1 MPSNPLP
8 VNLPQEC
15 RKAQKIFQSFVDPH
29 NGLDHVVPP
38 SVLRRA
44 KGFCLMSVA
53 KAGFGFSARAGSGV
67 VIARLEDG
75 SWSAPSAVGTAGGGF
90 GFQAGV
96 ELAEFLIILNS
107 RAAVKTF
114 MTKGSL
120 MVGGNL
126 SVAAGPL
133 GRNVEGT
140 GSLSAKGK
148 VAAMY
153 SYSRTKGLFGGASIE
168 GSVLVERSDA
178 NAKAYG
184 ANVTATQLLSGS
196 VDPPE
201 WAYGLITTI
210 SNLATGSVAL
220 PGGGWGLDSPMNTPT
235 PGAEEDIDGD
245 EEGYFARSRIERE
258 KARREEADRTEHGLT
273 PREYQERGYAFANSY
288 SSGGSGNM
296 GKIGS
301 PDKEKSQI
309 RSVLG
314 AVGRNRSGSGGSK
327 KSSSTPPTAVEDP
340 FAGGDDFPA
349 SQAHGPVH
357 AGYTGFETQFS
368 NNSDDD
374 DGSARQP
381 RFNSHS
387 GSGSGSGS
395 MSRNTSSMGV
405 RNPSPDA
412 LRGRDDRDLMS
423 FGPSDP
429 RTESSRSPN
438 GSRNRSRAGSTA
450 STGGGG
456 GGGWFNRNS
465 RPKMPKSKSSNAAS
479 NGLRERAEQMK
490 WGTERDGSAVLG
502 TAGSHARDSFDSFDD
517 LDDDA
522 FGNGRPRYEN
532 GTSTGREPG
541 RFRSS
546 TVGAAGGGT
555 ASAFDRAA
563 LSNQGRNRSSSSP
576 LKPRENVTYGPFDSN
591 SSLGSSTEGG
601 ALPSRADRNAY
612 SAKPWDSEEE
622 LFASPPQLSV
632 SARGSG
638 TSTPVLAAATGRGR
652 SGTNASSHSA
662 AAAAN
667 ALDLRQV
674 EADFAGVMSLS
685 KHGGSG
691 EVGSYSAGVAPRSRS
706 STIGA
711 GVGATAGSG
720 TGSGGGRSRSGTAG
734 GGIGTAIALYD
745 FAGVEPTDLPF
756 KKGDVITILARDD
769 EEWWKGRLRLREG
782 TIPRNYVEAHFA

>member
-29 NGLDHVVPP
+29 NGLDHVIPP

-107 RAAVKTF
+107 SAAVKTF
-114 MTKGSL
+114 MSKGSL

-184 ANVTATQLLSGS
+184 FNVTAAQLLSGS
-196 VDPPE
+196 IDPPD
-201 WAYGLITTI
+201 WAYSLITTI

-235 PGAEEDIDGD
+235 PGADEDIDGD
-245 EEGYFARSRIERE
+245 EQGYFSRSRIERE
-258 KARREEADRTEHGLT
+258 KARKQEADRTEHGLT

-288 SSGGSGNM
+288 SSGGSNNF
-296 GKIGS
+296 GS
-301 PDKEKSQI
+301 PEKEKSQI
-309 RSVLG
+309 KSMLG
-314 AVGRNRSGSGGSK
+314 AVGRNRSGSGGSSK
-327 KSSSTPPTAVEDP
+327 KSSSTPVVEDP
-340 FAGGDDFPA
+340 FAGGDDIP
-349 SQAHGPVH
+349 SGTSGGPFH
-357 AGYTGFETQFS
+357 AGYTSFETQFS
-368 NNSDDD
+368 NDFDDD
-374 DGSARQP
+374 QDRPVRQP
-381 RFNSHS
+381 RFTPT
-387 GSGSGSGS
+387 GSGS
-395 MSRNTSSMGV
+395 MSRNASSTGV
-405 RNPSPDA
+405 RSPSPGDM
-412 LRGRDDRDLMS
+412 RGRADRDLMQFDS
-423 FGPSDP
+423 PAG
-429 RTESSRSPN
+429 RTGSTSPN

-450 STGGGG
+450 STGGG
-456 GGGWFNRNS
+456 WFSRNS
-465 RPKMPKSKSSNAAS
+465 RPKMSKSKSSNVS
-479 NGLRERAEQMK
+479 SGLRERAEQMK
-490 WGTERDGSAVLG
+490 WGTERDGSAVLSTG
-502 TAGSHARDSFDSFDD
+502 RNERDSFDSFDD
-517 LDDDA
+517 LYDDE
-522 FGNGRPRYEN
+522 GRNGAPREQ
-532 GTSTGREPG
+532 G
-541 RFRSS
+541 RFRAS
-546 TVGAAGGGT
+546 TVGAGT
-555 ASAFDRAA
+555 VSAFDRAA
-563 LSNQGRNRSSSSP
+563 LANQGRNRSSSSP
-576 LKPRENVTYGPFDSN
+576 LKPRENVTYGAFDST
-591 SSLGSSTEGG
+591 SSLNSSTEGG
-601 ALPSRADRNAY
+601 TLPSRVDRNAY

-622 LFASPPQLSV
+622 GFVTHHPQQSV

-638 TSTPVLAAATGRGR
+638 TSTPVLSAGRAR
-652 SGTNASSHSA
+652 SGTNASAHSASA
-662 AAAAN
+662 AAT

-691 EVGSYSAGVAPRSRS
+691 EVGLHSLGTAPRSRS

-711 GVGATAGSG
+711 GAAPGGAGSSG
-720 TGSGGGRSRSGTAG
+720 TGSSSGGRSRSGTAG

-745 FAGVEPTDLPF
+745 FPGVEPTDLPF

-782 TIPRNYVEAHFA
+782 IIPRNYVEAHFA

>member
-1 MPSNPLP
+1 MSCMIHP
-8 VNLPQEC
+8 V
-15 RKAQKIFQSFVDPH
+15 A
-29 NGLDHVVPP
+29 
-38 SVLRRA
+38 SVLSSP
-44 KGFCLMSVA
+44 KYWTD
-53 KAGFGFSARAGSGV
+53 ARFPPTS
-67 VIARLEDG
+67 
-75 SWSAPSAVGTAGGGF
+75 
-90 GFQAGV
+90 
-96 ELAEFLIILNS
+96 
-107 RAAVKTF
+107 
-114 MTKGSL
+114 
-120 MVGGNL
+120 
-126 SVAAGPL
+126 
-133 GRNVEGT
+133 
-140 GSLSAKGK
+140 
-148 VAAMY
+148 
-153 SYSRTKGLFGGASIE
+153 
-168 GSVLVERSDA
+168 
-178 NAKAYG
+178 
-184 ANVTATQLLSGS
+184 VTATQLLSGS
-196 VDPPE
+196 IDPPE

-288 SSGGSGNM
+288 SSGGSGNI

-301 PDKEKSQI
+301 PDREKSQI

-349 SQAHGPVH
+349 SQTQGPVH
-357 AGYTGFETQFS
+357 AGYTNFETQFS
-368 NNSDDD
+368 NISDDDGD
-374 DGSARQP
+374 DGSARQH
-381 RFNSHS
+381 RFNSNS

-395 MSRNTSSMGV
+395 MSRNASSMGV

-412 LRGRDDRDLMS
+412 LRGRGDRDLMS
-423 FGPSDP
+423 FETSDP

-456 GGGWFNRNS
+456 WFNRNS
-465 RPKMPKSKSSNAAS
+465 RPKIPKTKSSNAAS
-479 NGLRERAEQMK
+479 SGLRERAEQMN

-502 TAGSHARDSFDSFDD
+502 TAGSHARESFDSFDD
-517 LDDDA
+517 LNDDA

-532 GTSTGREPG
+532 GTTTAREPG

-546 TVGAAGGGT
+546 TVGAGGT

-601 ALPSRADRNAY
+601 TVPSRADRNAY

-622 LFASPPQLSV
+622 LFASPPQLST

-638 TSTPVLAAATGRGR
+638 TSTPVLAAGGRSR

-711 GVGATAGSG
+711 GAATTGGG
-720 TGSGGGRSRSGTAG
+720 TGSGGRSRSGTAG

-745 FAGVEPTDLPF
+745 FAGVEVRFACALCNPFLSASGGLFAPEVAFSANVSANVQPTDLPF

-769 EEWWKGRLRLREG
+769 EEWWKGRSRLREG
-782 TIPRNYVEAHFA
+782 MIPRNYVEAHFA

>member
-1 MPSNPLP
+1 MSCSP
-8 VNLPQEC
+8 
-15 RKAQKIFQSFVDPH
+15 RKCFFQIPKS
-29 NGLDHVVPP
+29 GLTPFPP
-38 SVLRRA
+38 TS
-44 KGFCLMSVA
+44 
-53 KAGFGFSARAGSGV
+53 
-67 VIARLEDG
+67 
-75 SWSAPSAVGTAGGGF
+75 
-90 GFQAGV
+90 
-96 ELAEFLIILNS
+96 
-107 RAAVKTF
+107 
-114 MTKGSL
+114 
-120 MVGGNL
+120 
-126 SVAAGPL
+126 
-133 GRNVEGT
+133 
-140 GSLSAKGK
+140 
-148 VAAMY
+148 
-153 SYSRTKGLFGGASIE
+153 
-168 GSVLVERSDA
+168 
-178 NAKAYG
+178 
-184 ANVTATQLLSGS
+184 VTATQLLSGS

-745 FAGVEPTDLPF
+745 FAGVEVRFRVFCSLCSLPLLPRGENHF
-756 KKGDVITILARDD
+756 FQRCV
-769 EEWWKGRLRLREG
+769 EG
-782 TIPRNYVEAHFA
+782 